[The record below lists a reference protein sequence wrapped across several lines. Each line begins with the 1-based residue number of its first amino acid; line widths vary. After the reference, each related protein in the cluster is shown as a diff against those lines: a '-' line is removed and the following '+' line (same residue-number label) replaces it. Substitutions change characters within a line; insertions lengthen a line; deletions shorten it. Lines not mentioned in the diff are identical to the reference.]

1 MKMMVAAVFLLL
13 AVGFPVHLAAHE
25 GHAHRAM
32 GTVKVVN
39 TVHME
44 IETKDGEKVS
54 MLLTPETKYLK
65 GKLPTTA
72 AEVKVGHRV
81 VVTLIEKD
89 GKRTAQEVLLA
100 PAEGADSSSEPKPK
114 KP

>member
-72 AEVKVGHRV
+72 AEV
-81 VVTLIEKD
+81 IEMNSK
-89 GKRTAQEVLLA
+89 KTAQEVLLP
-100 PAEGADSSSEPKPK
+100 PAKGAGSSSEPKPK

>member
-1 MKMMVAAVFLLL
+1 MKRIVSAVSLFFAL
-13 AVGFPVHLAAHE
+13 GFPALLAAHE
-25 GHAHRAM
+25 GHAHRVM
-32 GTVKVVN
+32 GTVKAVN

-54 MLLTPETKYLK
+54 VLLTPETKYLK
-65 GKLPTTA
+65 GKLPATA
-72 AEVKVGHRV
+72 AEVKVGNRV

-89 GKRTAQEVLLA
+89 SKKTAQEVLLA
-100 PAEGADSSSEPKPK
+100 PTEGAGSSSEAEPK